1 LWKTSAA
8 AADVGVWRRG
18 RGLFLFG
25 VEFED
30 VAGFV
35 EVEEVS
41 VDDELPLAGVGRDLV
56 DAFDGVTAVSKL
68 FDEKIDVYIHGDQ
81 YTQGWFGGKLLRERY
96 WRCGHPGRFVLS
108 TPENKFAGTPVSDFA
123 PAFGRAVRRLRC
135 RLFHTTKAVCLIRS
149 SFVRG
154 WHFRMTKAV
163 PLSRMEF
170 FRIL

>member
-1 LWKTSAA
+1 MENECRC
-8 AADVGVWRRG
+8 RRRGGLAEG

-25 VEFED
+25 VELED

-108 TPENKFAGTPVSDFA
+108 TPANKFAGDPSGLRQSGTPPS
-123 PAFGRAVRRLRC
+123 L
-135 RLFHTTKAVCLIRS
+135 RLFHTAKAVCLIRS